1 MINKNIFR
9 GYDIRGVFGSD
20 LTEKIAF
27 TIGRSFGTKAKKE
40 NKTFVIIGYDNRES
54 SPILFKGL
62 KEGINSTGVDVLSI
76 GMVTTP
82 MYYFAL
88 NKFSAKA
95 GIMITGSHNPKE
107 YNGFKITF
115 NGIHNAYGDDIVD
128 FRDFTLSGNFINGI
142 GSSKEVNIED
152 DYVDYLAKDLTI
164 SENLKVLVDCGNGA
178 SSIIVDKVFSKL
190 NLNYETMYCTP
201 DSNYPNHHPD
211 PSVYEN
217 LKDLQKEVVNRNFDL
232 GIAFDGDAD
241 RVGLVNNEGE
251 IIPTDHYMIVVIRN
265 IIDKLE
271 DKRFLFDVKCS
282 KALEDEIKK
291 LGGTPIMYR
300 TGNSYLRAKTHYDD
314 IKFSGEYSGHIFF
327 NDKFY
332 GFDDGIYCGLRM
344 LEIMSETNLSASKLQ
359 EGIEKY
365 YSTEEIKLHVDDDTK
380 FELIDNIIKYSKEK
394 GYNTLTI
401 DGCKVMDDDSF
412 ALIRA
417 SNTGPNI
424 TMRFEAK
431 TKEKLNKLQ
440 KEFERKIKEETS

>member
-9 GYDIRGVFGSD
+9 GYDIRGIYEKD
-20 LTEKIAF
+20 LTFDVAF
-27 TIGRSFGTKAKKE
+27 TIGKSFGTKIKSEGK
-40 NKTFVIIGYDNRES
+40 NFMVIGYDNRES
-54 SPILFKGL
+54 SPILFDGL
-62 KEGINSTGVDVLSI
+62 KKGVNSTGIDVINI

-88 NKFSAKA
+88 NKFNAKA

-115 NGIHNAYGDDIVD
+115 NGIHNAYGDDIIA
-128 FRDFTLSGNFINGI
+128 FRDFTLKGEFIDGQ
-142 GSSKEVNIED
+142 GSYKKVNIED
-152 DYVDYLAKDLTI
+152 EYVDYLTENLKI
-164 SENLKVLVDCGNGA
+164 SKNLKVLVDCGNGA

-190 NLNYETMYCTP
+190 GLDYETMYCKP
-201 DSNYPNHHPD
+201 DFNYPNHHPD

-217 LKDLQKEVVNRNFDL
+217 LKDLQKEVINKKFDL

-241 RVGLVNNEGE
+241 RIGLVDNEGE
-251 IIPTDHYMIVVIRN
+251 IIPTDHYMIIVIRN
-265 IIDKLE
+265 IIDNLD

-300 TGNSYLRAKTHYDD
+300 TGNSYLRAKTYYDD

-344 LEIMSETNLSASKLQ
+344 LEIMSETNLKASQLK

-365 YSTEEIKLHVDDDTK
+365 YSTEEIKVNIDDNKK
-380 FELIDNIIKYSKEK
+380 FKVIDKVVLYAQSK

-401 DGCKVMDDDSF
+401 DGCKVMDEDSF

-431 TKEKLNKLQ
+431 TMQKLNKIQ
-440 KEFERKIKEETS
+440 KEFETIIKEETN